1 VNELQ
6 TDDELAALLQR
17 GDKQALDTLIRRHY
31 QLVFAY
37 LYRCTGDYHTA
48 CDLTQETFVKL
59 VRAAGTQVKPESLKP
74 WLLRIALNTCRD
86 YYRSRAYKSQ
96 RNSTDLQEE
105 RLESPQAE
113 IVPLGQRQ
121 EEREEL
127 EAWLAT
133 LPDYQRETMI
143 LRYYHDLK
151 IKEIAEV
158 TAVGESTVKSRLK
171 QGLDKLRRQWKRRES
186 DESKSN
192 QR

>member
-1 VNELQ
+1 MQ